1 MCKNKMKVK
10 RISGILIAQL
20 CAVSVLSGCTATETE
35 NDKIVIVEQDPTVIE
50 YKLGVAAIDDVVL
63 SQNLRCVYSQLNGQE
78 VSFSVSGK
86 QISKVY
92 VKEGDNVKKGQLLA
106 ELSSGNRESE
116 IKQLEYQIARNKIL
130 LEQLDESENYE
141 ISNRWLNFMYGYSY
155 GSAES
160 LKEGIANMQ
169 RNNQY
174 TREDYRDAIA
184 LDEKQLEILKTEAKQ
199 GRVYAAL
206 NGTVTSVEDRLEG
219 RTSTK
224 DEVIMTIMDNS
235 ECLFTV
241 TDMSY
246 LDYFEEG
253 KETEMTIS
261 YGTGAGTY
269 KLIPYE
275 MDKWTDKMLFEIAE
289 GGETAII
296 EPETMGSMQV
306 ILDER
311 KQVLTLPSNA
321 IHNADDKYYVYVV
334 GENNM
339 REVKWIEVGLMGK
352 DKVEIVSGLVEGEK
366 VILK

>member
-1 MCKNKMKVK
+1 MCMYKKKFK
-10 RISGILIAQL
+10 KISGILIAQL
-20 CAVSVLSGCTATETE
+20 CALSVLSGCAETE
-35 NDKIVIVEQDPTVIE
+35 ADADKLVIVEQDPTVIE
-50 YKLGVAAIDDVVL
+50 YKLAVAAIDDVVQSKSL
-63 SQNLRCVYSQLNGQE
+63 SCEYTQLHKE
-78 VSFSVSGK
+78 DISFAVSGK
-86 QISKVY
+86 QISRVY
-92 VKEGDNVKKGQLLA
+92 VKEGDDVKKGQLLA

-130 LEQLDESENYE
+130 LEQLDENENYE

-174 TREDYRDAIA
+174 TREDYQDAIA
-184 LDEKQLEILKTEAKQ
+184 LDETQLNQLKAEAAQ
-199 GRVYAAL
+199 GRVYATM
-206 NGTVTSVEDRLEG
+206 NGTVTSIENNLEG
-219 RTSTK
+219 KTSTK

-241 TDMSY
+241 DNMDY
-246 LDYFEEG
+246 LDYFAEG
-253 KETEMTIS
+253 KEVDMTIS
-261 YGTGAGTY
+261 YGTGSGTY

-275 MDKWTDKMLFEIAE
+275 MDKWEENMKFVIAE
-289 GGETAII
+289 GGETAVI
-296 EPETMGSMQV
+296 EPGTIGSMQV
-306 ILDER
+306 ILAEK
-311 KQVLTLPSNA
+311 KQVLTLPTAA
-321 IHNADDKYYVYVV
+321 IHSADDKHYVYVV

-339 REVKWIEVGLMGK
+339 REVKWIEVGLAGK